1 MASLAGKLVLI
12 KVVLNNYRLYQCSI
26 MLALPKILAE
36 IESMLRSF
44 LWQGGKNGGGN
55 KYALVSWRKIKMS
68 RMEGGLQIKDLKFQN
83 LAMGAKLLW
92 NLINAKPSWNCQVI
106 WSK

>member
-1 MASLAGKLVLI
+1 MI
-12 KVVLNNYRLYQCSI
+12 KVVLNNYPLYQCPVL
-26 MLALPKILAE
+26 LAPPKILAK

-92 NLINAKPSWNCQVI
+92 NLINIKPA
-106 WSK
+106 WSS